1 VTQLLALTL
10 LPIALVALLS
20 LTAKAAR
27 AGEVDRAE
35 LARDLERTSV
45 ELGAVQARLDAGV
58 TAAARAAL
66 SAERDRL
73 RARVENL
80 RTVLGRTP

>member
-1 VTQLLALTL
+1 MTPLLALTL

-20 LTAKAAR
+20 LTARAAR

-66 SAERDRL
+66 STERDRL
-73 RARVENL
+73 QARVENL